1 MRRFER
7 AICRTAAARL
17 RAMGSSSAEV
27 CTPRSLTGAV
37 ATYVSAQYRRHAD
50 VPDLHRSVTARGRG
64 TDEPGT

>member
-1 MRRFER
+1 
-7 AICRTAAARL
+7 
-17 RAMGSSSAEV
+17 MGSSSAEV

-37 ATYVSAQYRRHAD
+37 ATYVSAEYRRHAD